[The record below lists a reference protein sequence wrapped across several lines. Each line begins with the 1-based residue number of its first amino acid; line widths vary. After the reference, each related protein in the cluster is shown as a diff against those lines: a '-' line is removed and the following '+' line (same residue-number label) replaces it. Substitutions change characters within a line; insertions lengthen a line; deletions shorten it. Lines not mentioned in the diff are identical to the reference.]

1 MTPKKNAML
10 AVAAVAALLLGG
22 WLVQRGPEVPPEMA
36 QDQPPA
42 AAPTEDGTQAATE
55 APPVSEGNASEA
67 DEETASAAEDEPAE
81 TESAGDAESV
91 ANAAAPEAVFDLVRV
106 EPGGSAL
113 FAGRATPNARI
124 SIQMDGVEVAATETD
139 ATGNFAIFAELGASG
154 SPRSLSLMER
164 QADGSEVASGPSI
177 LLGPVP
183 EVPVAVVS
191 APEAEVTPEAT
202 LPETSAPEIAAAE
215 DVTAPEIS
223 ATEDVAAL
231 EPDTPQEPEA
241 AVEVAEETAASDTG
255 DTPSVAVTEAQ
266 PPVTE
271 QPLSPT
277 VLLADEEGVRVV
289 QSSGI
294 QPDAMSNVSIDAI
307 TYDAEGEVALS
318 GRAVGTS
325 RIQVYLDNQ
334 PLAATGIEQG
344 GQWRLDL
351 PEVDTGTY
359 TLRVDEI
366 DSEGTV
372 ISRAET
378 PFRREAVEAIKA
390 LERGAEVADTQIAP
404 VSLITVQPGNTLWGI
419 ASDKY
424 GDGMLFVRVF
434 EANNDRIRN
443 PDLIY
448 PGQIFSVPD

>member
-1 MTPKKNAML
+1 MTPFMKRSLAAGAVL
-10 AVAAVAALLLGG
+10 AVLLIG
-22 WLVQRGPEVPPEMA
+22 WLLQRDTVAPLDVAIE
-36 QDQPPA
+36 PPA
-42 AAPTEDGTQAATE
+42 AETEQQAEAPTSTAVVPSTE
-55 APPVSEGNASEA
+55 TEQTTASEA
-67 DEETASAAEDEPAE
+67 ESSAANEDTAENDVPEEAE
-81 TESAGDAESV
+81 TPEPE
-91 ANAAAPEAVFDLVRV
+91 APEAIFDLVRV

-113 FAGRATPNARI
+113 FAGRATPNTQI
-124 SIQMDGVEVAATETD
+124 SIRMDGTEVAATETD
-139 ATGNFAIFAELGASG
+139 GGGNFAIFAELGASG
-154 SPRSLSLMER
+154 TPRSLSLMEK
-164 QADGSEVASGPSI
+164 QADGTEIASGPSI

-183 EVPVAVVS
+183 EMPSQVAS
-191 APEAEVTPEAT
+191 APASEPASDTP
-202 LPETSAPEIAAAE
+202 LPETAEPEVATSE
-215 DVTAPEIS
+215 SVDEPIS
-223 ATEDVAAL
+223 PVAGDVAAVQP
-231 EPDTPQEPEA
+231 ETPELPQA
-241 AVEVAEETAASDTG
+241 TQDVAEETGVAEAGAAPELAATE
-255 DTPSVAVTEAQ
+255 TPAPS
-266 PPVTE
+266 TE

-289 QSSGI
+289 QSSGV

-307 TYDAEGEVALS
+307 TYDSEGEVALS

-325 RIQVYLDNQ
+325 RIQVYLNNQ
-334 PLAATGIEQG
+334 PLAATGIGEG

-351 PEVDTGTY
+351 PDVDTGTY

-378 PFRREAVEAIKA
+378 PFRREAVETIKA
-390 LERGAEVADTQIAP
+390 LEQGQIEAEAQIAP

-434 EANNDRIRN
+434 EANTDRIRN

>member
-1 MTPKKNAML
+1 MTPFMKRSLAAGAVL
-10 AVAAVAALLLGG
+10 AVLLIG
-22 WLVQRGPEVPPEMA
+22 WLLQRDTVAPLDVAIE
-36 QDQPPA
+36 PPA
-42 AAPTEDGTQAATE
+42 AETEQQAEAPTSTAVVPSTE
-55 APPVSEGNASEA
+55 TEQTTASEA
-67 DEETASAAEDEPAE
+67 ESTAANEETAENDVPEDAE
-81 TESAGDAESV
+81 TPEPE
-91 ANAAAPEAVFDLVRV
+91 APEAIFDLVRV

-113 FAGRATPNARI
+113 FAGRATPNTQI
-124 SIQMDGVEVAATETD
+124 SIRMDGTEVAATETD
-139 ATGNFAIFAELGASG
+139 GGGNFAIFAELGASG
-154 SPRSLSLMER
+154 TPRSLSLMEK
-164 QADGSEVASGPSI
+164 QADGTEIASGPSI

-183 EVPVAVVS
+183 EVPSQVAS
-191 APEAEVTPEAT
+191 APASEPASDTP
-202 LPETSAPEIAAAE
+202 LPETAEPEVATSESVDEPTSPIAGN
-215 DVTAPEIS
+215 
-223 ATEDVAAL
+223 VAAVQP
-231 EPDTPQEPEA
+231 ETPELPQA
-241 AVEVAEETAASDTG
+241 TQEVAEETGVAEAGAA
-255 DTPSVAVTEAQ
+255 PELAVTETPA
-266 PPVTE
+266 PSTE

-289 QSSGI
+289 QSSGV

-307 TYDAEGEVALS
+307 TYDSEGEVALS

-325 RIQVYLDNQ
+325 RIQVYLNNQ
-334 PLAATGIEQG
+334 PLAATGIGEG

-351 PEVDTGTY
+351 PDVDTGTY

-378 PFRREAVEAIKA
+378 PFRREAVETIKA
-390 LERGAEVADTQIAP
+390 LEQGQIEAEAQIAP

-434 EANNDRIRN
+434 EANTDRIRN

>member
-1 MTPKKNAML
+1 MTPFMKRSLAAGAVL
-10 AVAAVAALLLGG
+10 AVLLIG
-22 WLVQRGPEVPPEMA
+22 WLLQRDTVAPLDVAIE
-36 QDQPPA
+36 PPA
-42 AAPTEDGTQAATE
+42 AETEQQAEAPTSTAVVPSTE
-55 APPVSEGNASEA
+55 TEQTTASEA
-67 DEETASAAEDEPAE
+67 ESTAANEETAENDVPEDAE
-81 TESAGDAESV
+81 TPEPE
-91 ANAAAPEAVFDLVRV
+91 APEAIFDLVRV

-113 FAGRATPNARI
+113 FAGRATPNTQI
-124 SIQMDGVEVAATETD
+124 SIRMDGTEVAATETD
-139 ATGNFAIFAELGASG
+139 GGGNFAIFAELGASG
-154 SPRSLSLMER
+154 TPRSLSLMEK
-164 QADGSEVASGPSI
+164 QADGTEVASGPSI

-183 EVPVAVVS
+183 EVPSQVAS
-191 APEAEVTPEAT
+191 APASEPASDSP
-202 LPETSAPEIAAAE
+202 LPETAEPEVATSESVDEPTSPIAGN
-215 DVTAPEIS
+215 
-223 ATEDVAAL
+223 VAAVQP
-231 EPDTPQEPEA
+231 ETPELPQA
-241 AVEVAEETAASDTG
+241 TQEVAEETGVAEAGAA
-255 DTPSVAVTEAQ
+255 PELAVTETPA
-266 PPVTE
+266 PSTE

-289 QSSGI
+289 QSSGV

-307 TYDAEGEVALS
+307 TYDSEGEVALS

-325 RIQVYLDNQ
+325 RIQVYLNNQ
-334 PLAATGIEQG
+334 PLAATGIGEG

-351 PEVDTGTY
+351 PDVDTGTY

-378 PFRREAVEAIKA
+378 PFRREAVETIKA
-390 LERGAEVADTQIAP
+390 LEQGQIEAEAQIAP

-434 EANNDRIRN
+434 EANTDRIRN

>member
-1 MTPKKNAML
+1 MTPFMKRSLAAGAVL
-10 AVAAVAALLLGG
+10 AVLLIG
-22 WLVQRGPEVPPEMA
+22 WLLQRDTVAPLDVAIE
-36 QDQPPA
+36 PPA
-42 AAPTEDGTQAATE
+42 AETEQQAEAPTSTAVVPSTE
-55 APPVSEGNASEA
+55 TEQTTASEA
-67 DEETASAAEDEPAE
+67 ESTAANEETAENDVPEDAE
-81 TESAGDAESV
+81 TPEPE
-91 ANAAAPEAVFDLVRV
+91 APEAIFDLVRV

-113 FAGRATPNARI
+113 FAGRATPNTQI
-124 SIQMDGVEVAATETD
+124 SIRMDGTEVAATETD
-139 ATGNFAIFAELGASG
+139 GGGNFAIFAELGASG
-154 SPRSLSLMER
+154 TPRSLSLMEK
-164 QADGSEVASGPSI
+164 QADGTEIASGPSI

-183 EVPVAVVS
+183 EVPSQVAS
-191 APEAEVTPEAT
+191 APASEPASDTP
-202 LPETSAPEIAAAE
+202 LPETAEPEVATSE
-215 DVTAPEIS
+215 SVDEPIS
-223 ATEDVAAL
+223 PVAGDVAAVQP
-231 EPDTPQEPEA
+231 ETPELPQA
-241 AVEVAEETAASDTG
+241 TQDVAEETGVAEAGAA
-255 DTPSVAVTEAQ
+255 PELAVTETPA
-266 PPVTE
+266 PSTE

-289 QSSGI
+289 QSSGV

-307 TYDAEGEVALS
+307 TYDSEGEVALS

-325 RIQVYLDNQ
+325 RIQVYLNNQ
-334 PLAATGIEQG
+334 PLAATGIGEG

-351 PEVDTGTY
+351 PDVDTGTY

-378 PFRREAVEAIKA
+378 PFRREAVETIKA
-390 LERGAEVADTQIAP
+390 LEQGQIEAEAQIAP

-434 EANNDRIRN
+434 EANTDRIRN